1 MSAPLVNVRGQ
12 PLSDGSFVCVL
23 AFLGFGESGSDCCA
37 LALLE
42 SRENRKIRAHMTD
55 DAAPVAGLRICMI
68 RPPAHCWRNE
78 LVARS
83 AAAAELPPPKRIFLL
98 HTMDNTMPRNSGQLR
113 DI

>member
-1 MSAPLVNVRGQ
+1 MKVSAPLVKVRGQ

-37 LALLE
+37 LVLLE

-55 DAAPVAGLRICMI
+55 DAALVAGLRICMI

-78 LVARS
+78 LVACS
-83 AAAAELPPPKRIFLL
+83 AAAA
-98 HTMDNTMPRNSGQLR
+98 G
-113 DI
+113 